1 MTQPSMTPDSDMTP
15 DSTAPTWVERLRERG
30 FRITPQRHLVLQA
43 VDELGHATPEDIH
56 VHVQQR
62 TSGVNLSTVYRT
74 LEILEDVGLVTHAH
88 ISHGSPTYHSVRD
101 EPHVHLVCRSCDRV
115 DSVPTS
121 EISQLLGY
129 LNGERGFTPDVG
141 HLTIHGVCAICGE
154 DTTDEER

>member
-1 MTQPSMTPDSDMTP
+1 MVRLMMVRLMTAESGAGSQ
-15 DSTAPTWVERLRERG
+15 TWIDRLRERG

-62 TSGVNLSTVYRT
+62 ASGVNLSTVYRT

-115 DSVPTS
+115 DSVPAS
-121 EISQLLGY
+121 EISDLLTF
-129 LNGERGFTPDVG
+129 LSDRRGFTPDVG
-141 HLTIHGVCAICGE
+141 HLTIHGVCAVCGE
-154 DTTDEER
+154 DSTVGER